1 MEARLG
7 GENHQL
13 FGVGPSDMNGL
24 GKKSLEW
31 DLNDWNWDG
40 DRFLASPLNATPSD
54 CRSKQLSQV
63 LMARGLSNNSSSC
76 SEETELAIVGKGKG
90 ALEKRRRLGAVG
102 DDEPND
108 EVGSFS
114 LKLGGNAY
122 PVVEA
127 DLANWEGQNGKRT
140 KLQGA
145 SANHPICQVEGCGA
159 DLIVA
164 KDYHRRHKVCEMHAK
179 ARSAVVAN
187 AVQRFCQQCSR
198 FHLLQE
204 FDDGKR
210 SCRRRLAGHNKR
222 RRKTHPEASVSGN
235 CLTDDRASSYL
246 LISLLRILTNLHTDD
261 SDKSKDQDLLSHI
274 LRNLASFAGSFDSRN
289 LSGLLQATQDAQRVG
304 TASAMSSEPANSLRS
319 NGVTLQESSR
329 PLCGPSTVTCM
340 NGTQIPSMRP
350 SDQSLSI
357 AVATVDTPVNRN
369 IMEGS
374 FVEARPPVGSE
385 TSALVP
391 GKDALSTKTT
401 ATATATALCSF
412 PEMVPAGP
420 ISERVQLKDFDLN
433 NTYDDAEECIKRCEQ
448 LVIPATMETGSP
460 NCISWMV
467 PDSLHSSPPQTSGN
481 SEPISTQSLSSS
493 NGDAQSRTDRI
504 VFKLFGKDPSDF
516 PIGLRAQVLDWLSH
530 SPTDMESYIRPGCI
544 ILTIYLCLPELA
556 WKELCRDLSSGLH
569 KLLQISGDDFWR
581 SGWIYARVQHQIA
594 FLYNGQVV
602 LDTPLLLK
610 SPRYLDILCISPIA
624 VPTATR
630 ANFKVKGFG
639 IAQSTVR
646 ILCAFEGKYL
656 AQERSQALV
665 EGRDDGRENGGS
677 QCISFSCSLPNASGR
692 GFIEIE
698 DHGLS
703 SIFFP
708 FLVAEEDVCSEIRML
723 EKAIDVYS
731 SDVCLQEQLDVMNA
745 RNLAIDF
752 LHEMGWFLRRSQLIS
767 RVKDVGSRSNSFPL
781 SRFWWL
787 MTFAVDREWSAVV
800 KKLLD
805 LLFQGNV
812 DLGNVSPSGLL
823 SSSDLL
829 HSAVRKKCKSIVELL
844 LRYTPTSA
852 LKGTSDC
859 SLLFRPDMLGP
870 LNITPLH
877 IAAASSGAENILDAL
892 TNDPGQL
899 GIKAWRSARDSTG
912 FTPEDYA
919 RARGYESYLQLVQK
933 KINWHFEKGQVV
945 LDIPGTS
952 LAPDSSHKQ
961 VDGFLSSKLTGFHI
975 EKNKVKPTSRP
986 YCKLC
991 DQQLTCHSPVS
1002 RSLLYRPV
1010 MLSMVGIAA
1019 VCVCVGL
1026 LLKSPPLVLYL
1037 NHPFR
1042 WESLGCGSM

>member
-164 KDYHRRHKVCEMHAK
+164 
-179 ARSAVVAN
+179 
-187 AVQRFCQQCSR
+187 

-246 LISLLRILTNLHTDD
+246 LISLLRILTNLH
-261 SDKSKDQDLLSHI
+261 K
-274 LRNLASFAGSFDSRN
+274 
-289 LSGLLQATQDAQRVG
+289 
-304 TASAMSSEPANSLRS
+304 
-319 NGVTLQESSR
+319 
-329 PLCGPSTVTCM
+329 
-340 NGTQIPSMRP
+340 
-350 SDQSLSI
+350 
-357 AVATVDTPVNRN
+357 
-369 IMEGS
+369 
-374 FVEARPPVGSE
+374 
-385 TSALVP
+385 
-391 GKDALSTKTT
+391 
-401 ATATATALCSF
+401 
-412 PEMVPAGP
+412 
-420 ISERVQLKDFDLN
+420 
-433 NTYDDAEECIKRCEQ
+433 ECIKRCEQ

-556 WKELCRDLSSGLH
+556 WKE
-569 KLLQISGDDFWR
+569 
-581 SGWIYARVQHQIA
+581 HQIA

-877 IAAASSGAENILDAL
+877 IAAASSGADNILDAL